1 MGCMDPYES
10 STHSPQ
16 HDRAPWGGSSSTP
29 TIIIQSVFQS
39 SYNLNLETYFY
50 LIIIRLNYC
59 VVFSHINACD
69 WKTLTKWEQA
79 ATSQSCT

>member
-50 LIIIRLNYC
+50 
-59 VVFSHINACD
+59 
-69 WKTLTKWEQA
+69 
-79 ATSQSCT
+79 